1 MNRKQ
6 RRLQQKK
13 QGKKKKGFSDVQK
26 GDVISKLIDT
36 GHELL
41 SLGKVKE
48 AQELYEQLLK
58 QVPENSHIHYCLG
71 AVAHKRKDYEGAYK
85 YFETA
90 LKKNPRNHKA
100 LVAMGFTL
108 LDLGKPEEAVEYCE
122 KSLEIKRD
130 IENVSL
136 YGTVLKLLGRF
147 EESEKMFREA
157 IKLNPNEMLAY
168 KDIISSRKMT
178 KDDSIIDEL
187 QTVYDTRYDKL
198 DETNQVRLHFALGK
212 AYYDLKEYDHSFE
225 HYKKG
230 NDLKSKKYPFGK
242 NNLPSY
248 VEKIPESFTK
258 NRFEALKGHGFKSK
272 KPIFVVGMP
281 RSGTTLT
288 EQIIASHP
296 MVHGAGELLAFG
308 NCCLDPDKPEKH
320 GLGGTKDTFINR
332 KFIDALTGEKLTE
345 IGEAYINYINKV
357 SPSECEY
364 VVDKMPFNFMRVGL
378 IKLALP
384 DAKIIYAKR
393 NPMDIGL
400 SIYRQLFQEDMG
412 FAYDLE
418 TLGKMLITFEKVMN
432 YWQELLGDDLYVS
445 SYEDLVQNPE
455 AETRKLIE
463 YCGLP
468 WDDSCLSH
476 HTSKNTVKTA
486 SFAQVRAPIN
496 TKSVEGWRKFEKG
509 LKPLA
514 DMLGIE

>member
-1 MNRKQ
+1 MNRKE

-13 QGKKKKGFSDVQK
+13 QGKKKKGFSDLQK
-26 GDVISKLIDT
+26 GDVINQLIDT

-41 SLGKVKE
+41 QLGKVKE
-48 AQELYEQLLK
+48 AQNLYEQLLK
-58 QVPENSHIHYCLG
+58 QVPDNSHVHYCLG

-108 LDLGKPEEAVEYCE
+108 LDLGKPAEAVEYCE
-122 KSLEIKRD
+122 KSLKIKREP
-130 IENVSL
+130 ENVSL

-147 EESEKMFREA
+147 DESEKMFREA
-157 IKLNPNEMLAY
+157 IELNPDEMLAY

-178 KDDSIIDEL
+178 PEDDTFKDLKHIYESR
-187 QTVYDTRYDKL
+187 VDKL
-198 DETNQVRLHFALGK
+198 DKEDQIRLHFALGK
-212 AYYDLKEYDHSFE
+212 AYYDFKDYDKSFE
-225 HYKKG
+225 HYKVG
-230 NDLKSKKYPFGK
+230 NELKKEKYSFNKLVMP
-242 NNLPSY
+242 NY
-248 VEKIPESFTK
+248 IEKIPSFHTK
-258 NRFEALKGHGFKSK
+258 EVMDKFSDGGYKSK
-272 KPIFVVGMP
+272 KPIFIVGMP

-296 MVHGAGELLAFG
+296 DVHGAGELVTFG
-308 NCCLDPDKPEKH
+308 NCCLYPNEPEKH
-320 GLGGTKDTFINR
+320 GLGGTLDSKIN
-332 KFIDALTGEKLTE
+332 KKYYESLTPETVEK
-345 IGEAYINYINKV
+345 IGESYVKYIDKI
-357 SPSECEY
+357 SPDGDKH

-384 DAKIIYAKR
+384 EAKIIYAKR

-400 SIYRQLFQEDMG
+400 SIYRQLFHEDMS
-412 FAYDLE
+412 FAYDLKA
-418 TLGKMLITFEKVMN
+418 LGEMLRAHEKVMKH
-432 YWQELLGDDLYVS
+432 WQDLLGEDMYVS
-445 SYEDLVQNPE
+445 NYEDLVQNPE
-455 AETRKLIE
+455 EETRKLIA

-468 WDDSCLSH
+468 WDDACLSPH
-476 HTSKNTVKTA
+476 QSDRTVKTA